1 MSECTCDGRER
12 RSGSTPARDA
22 TTAWRSER
30 QSCWESTTKTFI
42 LSRTRC
48 PHRLQK
54 RSSLRHRGGI
64 HSHSLHRAQIA
75 FALRKICR
83 NRGIGVVYLATN
95 RYSDIPLY
103 NGSGVRLFSLSDPRE
118 MTRTLAPYLR
128 SHGWPADSGG
138 TPYTLDNFIVSAIEQ
153 VPDC

>member
-22 TTAWRSER
+22 
-30 QSCWESTTKTFI
+30 
-42 LSRTRC
+42 
-48 PHRLQK
+48 
-54 RSSLRHRGGI
+54 
-64 HSHSLHRAQIA
+64 
-75 FALRKICR
+75 
-83 NRGIGVVYLATN
+83 
-95 RYSDIPLY
+95 SDIPLY